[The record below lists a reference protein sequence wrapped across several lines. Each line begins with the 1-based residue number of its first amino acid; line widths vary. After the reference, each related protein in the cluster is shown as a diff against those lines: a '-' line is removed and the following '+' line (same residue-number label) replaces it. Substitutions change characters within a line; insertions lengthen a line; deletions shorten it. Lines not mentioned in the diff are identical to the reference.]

1 VTFLIALF
9 LAPLT
14 LLTACFAI
22 ELIAGVRPL
31 RQQARKAATAAKVV
45 IIVPAHNE
53 EAILADRLSALAAAT
68 RGGARILVI
77 ADNCE
82 DSTAEVA
89 KSLGVEVAERFEA
102 ERRGKGFALD
112 FARLRLRGAPPDIV
126 VVIDADCTVEP
137 SSIDRLVAACAA
149 TGRPCQAAYLQAPVA
164 DGSPTLQLSTFA
176 VFIKNLVRQRGLQ
189 RLAGRV
195 HLLGTGMA
203 LPWALFERTELAT
216 GNIVEDLQMGLE
228 LADAGHP
235 PLLVEEAAVWTEA
248 ATEANTF
255 DQRSRWEGGYL
266 QSAAKWAPRMLAHSL
281 RHGDVRG
288 LWAAVSLLIPP
299 LALLILL
306 DVAAL
311 IAALFVQWLTGAH
324 PWPAA
329 LLSGALIL
337 SGAALF
343 SAWLFGGSRFVT
355 LGGLARIPLYLLWKL
370 PLYLGLARR
379 GAPKEWLRTGRS

>member
-1 VTFLIALF
+1 MTILIALI

-22 ELIAGVRPL
+22 ELIAGVRTL
-31 RQQARKAATAAKVV
+31 RPQARRAATAAKVV

-53 EAILADRLSALAAAT
+53 EAILADRLSALAAAA
-68 RGGARILVI
+68 RGHTRILVI

-89 KSLGVEVAERFEA
+89 KSLGIDVAERFQA

-112 FARLRLRGAPPDIV
+112 FARLRLQQDPPDVV

-137 SSIDRLVAACAA
+137 SSIDRLVAACVA
-149 TGRPCQAAYLQAPVA
+149 TRRPCQAAYLQSPVA
-164 DGSPTLQLSTFA
+164 NGSPTLQLSTFA
-176 VFIKNLVRQRGLQ
+176 FFIKNLVRQRGLQ

-228 LADAGHP
+228 LADGGYP

-248 ATEANTF
+248 ATETNTL

-266 QSAAKWAPRMLAHSL
+266 QSAAKWAPRMLAYSV
-281 RHGDVRG
+281 RRGDARG
-288 LWAAVSLLIPP
+288 LWAALSLLIPP
-299 LALLILL
+299 LALLILF

-311 IAALFVQWLTGAH
+311 VAALVVLWLSGAH
-324 PWPAA
+324 PWPAM
-329 LLSGALIL
+329 LLSAALIL
-337 SGAALF
+337 AGAALF
-343 SAWLFGGSRFVT
+343 IAWLAGGSRFVT